1 MSGKSNRKFP
11 DSTMMIW
18 SIFYQLTWLL
28 ATTQTTDTERRD
40 LMRFFTALQCHSIS
54 INQTR
59 DGLPLT
65 RSRKGSNCQSSVK
78 CKRWVWWWSLSLLL
92 MNRVSRIFSRRMFLF
107 FSRLP
112 APSQVG
118 APSGLKR
125 AESPNLSLVG
135 LQTAPPRSNL
145 RQKGRFG
152 QVMTHFMPRFQWN

>member
-112 APSQVG
+112 APD
-118 APSGLKR
+118 
-125 AESPNLSLVG
+125 LSVFYQEISTEMDKNIQIEDRHLIVHS
-135 LQTAPPRSNL
+135 LLSAIWWLSCL
-145 RQKGRFG
+145 LL
-152 QVMTHFMPRFQWN
+152 